1 MDSQVSVLLCV
12 DRGGAQAGTDFG
24 AGTLF
29 FVPLVISQKRIAL

>member
-12 DRGGAQAGTDFG
+12 DRGGAQAGTDFD
-24 AGTLF
+24 AGRL